1 MHRTIDEKYT
11 NFQYIFNILAF
22 LLSSMHIGHYF
33 EKIRKN
39 SRQRPIIDVYN

>member
-22 LLSSMHIGHYF
+22 LLSSMHVLTY
-33 EKIRKN
+33 
-39 SRQRPIIDVYN
+39 IISK